1 MVDFKSIETF
11 LWVVTLGSFRGA
23 AQRLTLPSPPSR
35 SGSPSS
41 NAKWGEAV
49 EPRSPRGSPTPSGRQ
64 LMVYAEKLIGL
75 RSEMMADV
83 GDRSAMRGVMRL
95 GVAETIVHTWLSR
108 LIKSVNTAYPNL
120 SLEIEVDITPN
131 LSARLLAQ
139 EIELAFVLGPLSAS
153 SVRNR
158 SAVRLSDRLSGQP
171 RTRPRRGSLTVHD
184 LAKFPII
191 TFPRKTQPYEIV
203 RSLFN
208 RPDLPPIRLHA
219 SASLATVIHMA
230 IEGLGIAVIPT
241 AIVENELAARAVAT
255 ALDRSENLAA
265 DVFGELAGIPRY
277 DRGRARRRSRRPKS
291 RGRAP
296 RLTCRRRRV
305 IEKQPP
311 YPKVWEQP
319 HEPHRVQSADTI
331 PPGSGTRFTK
341 PRNSAPHPRAE
352 CGG

>member
-23 AQRLTLPSPPSR
+23 AQRLNTTQPAISQRIAQLEREMGVKLLSR
-35 SGSPSS
+35 EHRM
-41 NAKWGEAV
+41 AL
-49 EPRSPRGSPTPSGRQ
+49 PTPSGRQ

-75 RSEMMADV
+75 RSEMMAEV
-83 GDRSAMRGVMRL
+83 GDRSATRGVMRL
-95 GVAETIVHTWLSR
+95 GVAETIVHTWLPR
-108 LIKSVNTAYPNL
+108 LTKSVTTAHPNL

-139 EIELAFVLGPLSAS
+139 EIELAFVLGPLSVS

-158 SAVRLSDRLSGQP
+158 PLCDYPIGFLASPCLGLGNGP
-171 RTRPRRGSLTVHD
+171 LTVHD

-230 IEGLGIAVIPT
+230 IEGLGIVVIPT
-241 AIVENELAARAVAT
+241 AIVENELADERLQLLSTSLQMPLLTFSASWLASPDTVAIERV
-255 ALDRSENLAA
+255 AELAANLARDSA
-265 DVFGELAGIPRY
+265 VIDAPVLAR
-277 DRGRARRRSRRPKS
+277 
-291 RGRAP
+291 
-296 RLTCRRRRV
+296 
-305 IEKQPP
+305 
-311 YPKVWEQP
+311 
-319 HEPHRVQSADTI
+319 H
-331 PPGSGTRFTK
+331 
-341 PRNSAPHPRAE
+341 
-352 CGG
+352 

>member
-23 AQRLTLPSPPSR
+23 AQRLNTTQPAISQRIAQLEREMGVKLLNRDHRVASL
-35 SGSPSS
+35 
-41 NAKWGEAV
+41 
-49 EPRSPRGSPTPSGRQ
+49 TPSGRQ
-64 LMVYAEKLIGL
+64 MMVYAEKLIGL
-75 RSEMMADV
+75 RSEMMAEV

-95 GVAETIVHTWLSR
+95 GVAETIVHTWLPR

-120 SLEIEVDITPN
+120 SLEIEVDITPA

-158 SAVRLSDRLSGQP
+158 ALCDYPIGFLASPALGLGES
-171 RTRPRRGSLTVHD
+171 SLTVRD

-208 RPDLPPIRLHA
+208 RPGLPPIRLHA

-241 AIVENELAARAVAT
+241 AIVENELAEGRLQLLSTDLKISPLTFSASWLASPDTVAVELVA
-255 ALDRSENLAA
+255 
-265 DVFGELAGIPRY
+265 GLAGEI
-277 DRGRARRRSRRPKS
+277 ARSNAL
-291 RGRAP
+291 G
-296 RLTCRRRRV
+296 
-305 IEKQPP
+305 
-311 YPKVWEQP
+311 
-319 HEPHRVQSADTI
+319 
-331 PPGSGTRFTK
+331 
-341 PRNSAPHPRAE
+341 
-352 CGG
+352 

>member
-23 AQRLTLPSPPSR
+23 AQRLNTTQPAISQRIAQLEREMGVKLLSR
-35 SGSPSS
+35 EHRM
-41 NAKWGEAV
+41 A
-49 EPRSPRGSPTPSGRQ
+49 SPTPSGRQ

-75 RSEMMADV
+75 RSEMMAEI
-83 GDRSAMRGVMRL
+83 GDRSATRGVMRL
-95 GVAETIVHTWLSR
+95 GVAETIVHTWLPR
-108 LIKSVNTAYPNL
+108 LIKSVNAAYPNL

-139 EIELAFVLGPLSAS
+139 EIELAFVVGPLSAAGM
-153 SVRNR
+153 RNR
-158 SAVRLSDRLSGQP
+158 VLCDYPIGFLASPALGLGSAP
-171 RTRPRRGSLTVHD
+171 LTVHD

-241 AIVENELAARAVAT
+241 AIVQNELADGRLQLLSTDLKISPLTFSASWLASPDTVAVE
-255 ALDRSENLAA
+255 LVA
-265 DVFGELAGIPRY
+265 DLAGKIAQSSALVDAPAL
-277 DRGRARRRSRRPKS
+277 AR
-291 RGRAP
+291 
-296 RLTCRRRRV
+296 
-305 IEKQPP
+305 
-311 YPKVWEQP
+311 
-319 HEPHRVQSADTI
+319 H
-331 PPGSGTRFTK
+331 
-341 PRNSAPHPRAE
+341 
-352 CGG
+352 

>member
-23 AQRLTLPSPPSR
+23 AQRLNTTQPAISQRIAQLER
-35 SGSPSS
+35 EMGVKLL
-41 NAKWGEAV
+41 NRDHRVA
-49 EPRSPRGSPTPSGRQ
+49 SPTPSGRQ

-75 RSEMMADV
+75 RSEMMAEV

-139 EIELAFVLGPLSAS
+139 EIELAFVVGPLSAS
-153 SVRNR
+153 GMRNR
-158 SAVRLSDRLSGQP
+158 VLCDYPIGFLASPSLGLGNGR
-171 RTRPRRGSLTVHD
+171 LTVHD

-208 RPDLPPIRLHA
+208 QPDLPPIRLHA
-219 SASLATVIHMA
+219 SASLAPVIHMA

-241 AIVENELAARAVAT
+241 AIVENELADGRLQLLSTDLTLSPLTFSASRLESPDTVAVE
-255 ALDRSENLAA
+255 LVA
-265 DVFGELAGIPRY
+265 DLAGQI
-277 DRGRARRRSRRPKS
+277 A
-291 RGRAP
+291 
-296 RLTCRRRRV
+296 
-305 IEKQPP
+305 
-311 YPKVWEQP
+311 
-319 HEPHRVQSADTI
+319 QSNTL
-331 PPGSGTRFTK
+331 G
-341 PRNSAPHPRAE
+341 
-352 CGG
+352 

>member
-23 AQRLTLPSPPSR
+23 AQRLNTTQPAISQRIAQLER
-35 SGSPSS
+35 ELGVKLL
-41 NAKWGEAV
+41 NRDHRAA
-49 EPRSPRGSPTPSGRQ
+49 SPTASGRQ
-64 LMVYAEKLIGL
+64 LLVYAEKLIGL
-75 RSEMMADV
+75 RSEMIAEV
-83 GDRSAMRGVMRL
+83 GDRSAMRGVLRL
-95 GVAETIVHTWLSR
+95 GVAETIVHTWLPR

-139 EIELAFVLGPLSAS
+139 EIELAFVLGPMSAS

-158 SAVRLSDRLSGQP
+158 ALCDYPIGFLASPALGLGNGP
-171 RTRPRRGSLTVHD
+171 LTVD
-184 LAKFPII
+184 QLAKFPII

-241 AIVENELAARAVAT
+241 AIVENELADGRLRQLSTNLRISPLTFSASWLESPDTVAVE
-255 ALDRSENLAA
+255 LVA
-265 DVFGELAGIPRY
+265 DLAGKIAQSSALVDVSLP
-277 DRGRARRRSRRPKS
+277 AR
-291 RGRAP
+291 
-296 RLTCRRRRV
+296 
-305 IEKQPP
+305 
-311 YPKVWEQP
+311 
-319 HEPHRVQSADTI
+319 H
-331 PPGSGTRFTK
+331 
-341 PRNSAPHPRAE
+341 
-352 CGG
+352 

>member
-1 MVDFKSIETF
+1 VDFRSLETF

-23 AQRLTLPSPPSR
+23 AQRLNTTQPAISQRIAQLER
-35 SGSPSS
+35 EMGVKLL
-41 NAKWGEAV
+41 NREHRVA
-49 EPRSPRGSPTPSGRQ
+49 SPTARGRQ

-75 RSEMMADV
+75 RSEMMAAV

-95 GVAETIVHTWLSR
+95 GVAETVVHTWLSR
-108 LIKSVNTAYPNL
+108 LIESVNTAYPNL

-158 SAVRLSDRLSGQP
+158 ALCDYPVGFLASPALGLGKGP
-171 RTRPRRGSLTVHD
+171 LTVQE

-191 TFPRKTQPYEIV
+191 TFPRKTRPYEAV
-203 RSLFN
+203 RALFN

-241 AIVENELAARAVAT
+241 AIVENELADQRLQLLSTELKIPPLTFSASWLASPDTVAVELIA
-255 ALDRSENLAA
+255 
-265 DVFGELAGIPRY
+265 ELAGKIAQSASV
-277 DRGRARRRSRRPKS
+277 D
-291 RGRAP
+291 AP
-296 RLTCRRRRV
+296 RLAR
-305 IEKQPP
+305 
-311 YPKVWEQP
+311 
-319 HEPHRVQSADTI
+319 H
-331 PPGSGTRFTK
+331 
-341 PRNSAPHPRAE
+341 
-352 CGG
+352 

>member
-23 AQRLTLPSPPSR
+23 AQRLNTTQPAISQRIAQLER
-35 SGSPSS
+35 EMGVKLL
-41 NAKWGEAV
+41 NRDHRVA
-49 EPRSPRGSPTPSGRQ
+49 SPTTSGRQ

-75 RSEMMADV
+75 RSEMMAEV

-139 EIELAFVLGPLSAS
+139 EIELAFVLGPLSVS

-158 SAVRLSDRLSGQP
+158 PLCDYPIGFLASPSLGLGNGP
-171 RTRPRRGSLTVHD
+171 LTVHD

-208 RPDLPPIRLHA
+208 RPELPPIRLHA

-241 AIVENELAARAVAT
+241 AIVENELADGRLQLLSTDLKISPLTFSASWLASPDTVAVE
-255 ALDRSENLAA
+255 LVA
-265 DVFGELAGIPRY
+265 DLAGKIAQSSALV
-277 DRGRARRRSRRPKS
+277 D
-291 RGRAP
+291 AP
-296 RLTCRRRRV
+296 P
-305 IEKQPP
+305 QAG
-311 YPKVWEQP
+311 
-319 HEPHRVQSADTI
+319 H
-331 PPGSGTRFTK
+331 
-341 PRNSAPHPRAE
+341 
-352 CGG
+352 

>member
-23 AQRLTLPSPPSR
+23 AQRLNTTQPAISQRIAQLEREMGVKLLSR
-35 SGSPSS
+35 EHRM
-41 NAKWGEAV
+41 A
-49 EPRSPRGSPTPSGRQ
+49 SPTPSGRQ

-75 RSEMMADV
+75 RSEMMAEV
-83 GDRSAMRGVMRL
+83 GDRSATRGVMRL

-158 SAVRLSDRLSGQP
+158 VLCDYPVGFLASPALGLGKGP
-171 RTRPRRGSLTVHD
+171 LTVQE

-241 AIVENELAARAVAT
+241 AIIENELADGRLQLLSTDLKISPLTFSASWLASPDTVAVELVADLARKIAQSS
-255 ALDRSENLAA
+255 ALVDAPALA
-265 DVFGELAGIPRY
+265 R
-277 DRGRARRRSRRPKS
+277 
-291 RGRAP
+291 
-296 RLTCRRRRV
+296 
-305 IEKQPP
+305 
-311 YPKVWEQP
+311 
-319 HEPHRVQSADTI
+319 H
-331 PPGSGTRFTK
+331 
-341 PRNSAPHPRAE
+341 
-352 CGG
+352 

>member
-11 LWVVTLGSFRGA
+11 LWVVTLGSFRA
-23 AQRLTLPSPPSR
+23 AGEKLNTTQPAISQRIAQLERELGVKLLNR
-35 SGSPSS
+35 DHRV
-41 NAKWGEAV
+41 A
-49 EPRSPRGSPTPSGRQ
+49 SPTPSGRQ

-75 RSEMMADV
+75 RSEMMAEV
-83 GDRSAMRGVMRL
+83 SDRSAMRGVLRL

-108 LIKSVNTAYPNL
+108 LIKSVNIAYPNL

-139 EIELAFVLGPLSAS
+139 EIELAFMLGPLSAS

-158 SAVRLSDRLSGQP
+158 VLCDYPVGFLASPALGLGNGPLRVY
-171 RTRPRRGSLTVHD
+171 D

-241 AIVENELAARAVAT
+241 AIVENELADGRLQLLLTDLKIPPLTFSASWLASPDTIAVE
-255 ALDRSENLAA
+255 LVA
-265 DVFGELAGIPRY
+265 DLAGKIAQSSALVDVPAP
-277 DRGRARRRSRRPKS
+277 AR
-291 RGRAP
+291 
-296 RLTCRRRRV
+296 
-305 IEKQPP
+305 
-311 YPKVWEQP
+311 
-319 HEPHRVQSADTI
+319 H
-331 PPGSGTRFTK
+331 
-341 PRNSAPHPRAE
+341 
-352 CGG
+352 

>member
-23 AQRLTLPSPPSR
+23 AQRLNTTQPAISQRIAQLER
-35 SGSPSS
+35 EMGVKLL
-41 NAKWGEAV
+41 NRDHRVA
-49 EPRSPRGSPTPSGRQ
+49 SPTASGRQ

-75 RSEMMADV
+75 RSEMMAAV

-158 SAVRLSDRLSGQP
+158 ALCDYPIGFLASPALGLGSGP
-171 RTRPRRGSLTVHD
+171 LTVQE

-241 AIVENELAARAVAT
+241 AIVENEMTDGRLQLLSTNLKIAPLTFSASWLESPDAVAVE
-255 ALDRSENLAA
+255 LVA
-265 DVFGELAGIPRY
+265 DLAGKI
-277 DRGRARRRSRRPKS
+277 ARS
-291 RGRAP
+291 
-296 RLTCRRRRV
+296 
-305 IEKQPP
+305 
-311 YPKVWEQP
+311 
-319 HEPHRVQSADTI
+319 SALVDV
-331 PPGSGTRFTK
+331 PLLAR
-341 PRNSAPHPRAE
+341 H
-352 CGG
+352 

>member
-23 AQRLTLPSPPSR
+23 AQRLNTTQPAISQRIAQLER
-35 SGSPSS
+35 EMGVKLL
-41 NAKWGEAV
+41 NRDHRVA
-49 EPRSPRGSPTPSGRQ
+49 SPTTSGRQ

-75 RSEMMADV
+75 RSEMMAEV

-139 EIELAFVLGPLSAS
+139 EIELAFVLGPLSIS

-158 SAVRLSDRLSGQP
+158 PLCDYPIGFLASPSLGLGNGP
-171 RTRPRRGSLTVHD
+171 LTVHD

-241 AIVENELAARAVAT
+241 AIVENELADGRLQLLSTDLKISPLTFSASWLASPDTVAVE
-255 ALDRSENLAA
+255 LVA
-265 DVFGELAGIPRY
+265 DLAGKIAQSSALV
-277 DRGRARRRSRRPKS
+277 D
-291 RGRAP
+291 AP
-296 RLTCRRRRV
+296 PLAG
-305 IEKQPP
+305 
-311 YPKVWEQP
+311 
-319 HEPHRVQSADTI
+319 H
-331 PPGSGTRFTK
+331 
-341 PRNSAPHPRAE
+341 
-352 CGG
+352 